1 MQEWCILIMTWTRRV
16 KCENE
21 HAYDISFQKGENII
35 DYLKNNNCR
44 ECGGKLFAEHD
55 SNFM

>member
-1 MQEWCILIMTWTRRV
+1 MTWTRRV